1 MHGLTTKCLIT
12 GGAGFIGSQLA
23 RRLLA
28 AGCEVTVLDNLFTG
42 SKQNI
47 YDLLENPRFTFL
59 MHDVVQPFWGQFDEI
74 YNLACPASPIH
85 YQRNPV
91 ETIKVSFLGMM
102 NTLELAL
109 KTKARV
115 FHTSTSEVYGDPDVH
130 PQPESYWGHVNTLG
144 PRSCYD
150 EGKRA
155 AEALCADYMRE
166 YGVDVRMIRIFN
178 TYGPNMHP
186 HDGRVVSN
194 FIVQALQNK
203 KITLYGDGNQSRSF
217 QYVDDLLNAI
227 QAYMALPRSEVQ
239 TFFNAHEMPIPV
251 LNIGNPGEFTI
262 KELADMTLKLLPESK
277 SKVVYQPLPKDD
289 PKRRRPDITLAKALL
304 GWEPVTA
311 LADGLPRTIAY
322 FRDLLAGR
330 LDSRPTPGESPPPA
344 PR

>member
-1 MHGLTTKCLIT
+1 MNGLTKKCLIT

-28 AGCEVTVLDNLFTG
+28 EGSEVTVLDNLFTG
-42 SKQNI
+42 SKSNI

-91 ETIKVSFLGMM
+91 ETMKVSFLGMM

-130 PQPESYWGHVNTLG
+130 PQPESYWGNVNTIG

-155 AEALCADYMRE
+155 AETLCADYIRE

-178 TYGPNMHP
+178 TYGPHMHP

-194 FIVQALQNK
+194 FIVQALK
-203 KITLYGDGNQSRSF
+203 GVDITLYGDGSQSRSF
-217 QYVDDLLNAI
+217 QYVDDLLDAM
-227 QAYMALPRSEVQ
+227 QTYMALPLSRVRK
-239 TFFNAHEMPIPV
+239 FFDQRAMPVPV
-251 LNIGNPGEFTI
+251 LNVGNPGEFTI
-262 KELADMTLKLLPESK
+262 KELAEMTLELIPDSK
-277 SKVVYQPLPKDD
+277 SKLVYQPLPKDD
-289 PKRRRPDITLAKALL
+289 PKRRRPDIALAKELL
-304 GWEPVTA
+304 GWEPRIK
-311 LADGLPRTIAY
+311 LRDGLPKTIAY
-322 FRDLLAGR
+322 FRKLLGDVR
-330 LDSRPTPGESPPPA
+330 V
-344 PR
+344 

>member
-1 MHGLTTKCLIT
+1 MNGLTKKCLIT

-28 AGCEVTVLDNLFTG
+28 EGSEVTVLDNLFTG
-42 SKQNI
+42 SKSNI

-74 YNLACPASPIH
+74 YNLACPASPVH

-91 ETIKVSFLGMM
+91 ETMKVSFLGMM

-130 PQPESYWGHVNTLG
+130 PQPESYWGNVNTIG

-155 AEALCADYMRE
+155 AETLCADYIRE

-178 TYGPNMHP
+178 TYGPHMHP

-194 FIVQALQNK
+194 FIVQALQGK
-203 KITLYGDGNQSRSF
+203 SITLYGDGSQSRSF
-217 QYVDDLLNAI
+217 QYVDDLLDAI
-227 QAYMALPRSEVQ
+227 QAYMALPHARVKD
-239 TFFNAHEMPIPV
+239 FFARHDMPVPV
-251 LNIGNPGEFTI
+251 LNVGNPGEFTI
-262 KELADMTLKLLPESK
+262 KELAEMTVEMIPEARGKL
-277 SKVVYQPLPKDD
+277 VYQPLPRDD
-289 PKRRRPDITLAKALL
+289 PRRRRPDIALAKELL
-304 GWEPVTA
+304 GWEPKIT
-311 LADGLPRTIAY
+311 LREGLPKTIAY
-322 FRDLLAGR
+322 FRKLLAGAN
-330 LDSRPTPGESPPPA
+330 D
-344 PR
+344 

>member
-1 MHGLTTKCLIT
+1 MNGLTKKCLIT

-28 AGCEVTVLDNLFTG
+28 EGSEVTVLDNLFTG
-42 SKQNI
+42 SKSNI
-47 YDLLENPRFTFL
+47 YDLLETPRFTFL

-91 ETIKVSFLGMM
+91 ETMKVSFLGMM

-130 PQPESYWGHVNTLG
+130 PQPESYWGNVNTIG

-155 AEALCADYMRE
+155 AETLCADYIRE

-178 TYGPNMHP
+178 TYGPHMHP

-194 FIVQALQNK
+194 FIVQALQGK
-203 KITLYGDGNQSRSF
+203 SITLYGDGSQSRSF
-217 QYVDDLLNAI
+217 QYVDDLLDAI
-227 QAYMALPRSEVQ
+227 QAYMALPHARVKD
-239 TFFNAHEMPIPV
+239 FFAKHDMPVPV
-251 LNIGNPGEFTI
+251 LNVGNPGEFTI
-262 KELADMTLKLLPESK
+262 KELAEMTVEMIPEARGKL
-277 SKVVYQPLPKDD
+277 VYQPLPRDD
-289 PKRRRPDITLAKALL
+289 PRRRRPDIALAKELL
-304 GWEPVTA
+304 GWEPKIT
-311 LADGLPRTIAY
+311 LREGLPKTIAY
-322 FRDLLAGR
+322 FRKLLAGAN
-330 LDSRPTPGESPPPA
+330 D
-344 PR
+344 

>member
-1 MHGLTTKCLIT
+1 MNGLTKKCLIT

-28 AGCEVTVLDNLFTG
+28 EGSEVTVLDNLFTG
-42 SKQNI
+42 SKSNI

-91 ETIKVSFLGMM
+91 ETMKVSFLGMM

-130 PQPESYWGHVNTLG
+130 PQPESYWGNVNTIG

-155 AEALCADYMRE
+155 AETLCADYIRE

-178 TYGPNMHP
+178 TYGPHMHP

-194 FIVQALQNK
+194 FIVQALQGK
-203 KITLYGDGNQSRSF
+203 SITLYGDGSQSRSF
-217 QYVDDLLNAI
+217 QYVDDLLDAI
-227 QAYMALPRSEVQ
+227 QAYMALPHARVKD
-239 TFFNAHEMPIPV
+239 FFARHDMPVPV
-251 LNIGNPGEFTI
+251 LNVGTPGEFTI
-262 KELADMTLKLLPESK
+262 KELAEMTVEMIPEARGKL
-277 SKVVYQPLPKDD
+277 VYQPLPRDD
-289 PKRRRPDITLAKALL
+289 PRRRRPDIALAKELL
-304 GWEPVTA
+304 GWEPKIT
-311 LADGLPRTIAY
+311 LREGLPKTIAY
-322 FRDLLAGR
+322 FRKLLAGAN
-330 LDSRPTPGESPPPA
+330 D
-344 PR
+344 